1 MCVVLHARVD
11 QVLYVGA
18 VTWSRGHAGQ
28 CMYVRTSVHVEHVL
42 VLGSCWPIE
51 QAASA
56 VIEGGPMAGSDLVRV
71 LRGQDTV
78 RAHAAFRAG
87 AVTE

>member
-18 VTWSRGHAGQ
+18 VTWSGRRHAGQ
-28 CMYVRTSVHVEHVL
+28 CMYVRTSVHVGHVL

-56 VIEGGPMAGSDLVRV
+56 VIEGGPWLVRTWPP
-71 LRGQDTV
+71 G
-78 RAHAAFRAG
+78 AA
-87 AVTE
+87 